1 MSVNQDSIL
10 STTTAPN
17 VPKDSSMISTKEYAE
32 SNVEPIKFTTSI
44 QENAIVL
51 KDTTLF
57 KESAPNVK
65 PMKPTTNT
73 VKLATPLLAQESTK
87 SSQQPPILVFV
98 NLNMSRLEVF
108 APTATQDNTMTHTQI
123 DVFANQDTENTED
136 TVRHSVLQ
144 EPDIS
149 MENVSVPMV
158 CQFTMVNAKT
168 PKNVLFTLI
177 TTKEL
182 NAVFAMLDTESS
194 MENAAATNTV
204 ELMDIFNTV
213 NVTAMMDT
221 SGS

>member
-32 SNVEPIKFTTSI
+32 SNVEPIKFTTST

-108 APTATQDNTMTHTQI
+108 APTATQDNTMTHTLI
-123 DVFANQDTENTED
+123 DASVNQDTENIED
-136 TVRHSVLQ
+136 TVRPFAQQ

-149 MENVSVPMV
+149 MENVSAPTV
-158 CQFTMVNAKT
+158 CPSTT
-168 PKNVLFTLI
+168 ENVKILRKLRKFSGLC
-177 TTKEL
+177 
-182 NAVFAMLDTESS
+182 LD
-194 MENAAATNTV
+194 
-204 ELMDIFNTV
+204 LD
-213 NVTAMMDT
+213 
-221 SGS
+221 